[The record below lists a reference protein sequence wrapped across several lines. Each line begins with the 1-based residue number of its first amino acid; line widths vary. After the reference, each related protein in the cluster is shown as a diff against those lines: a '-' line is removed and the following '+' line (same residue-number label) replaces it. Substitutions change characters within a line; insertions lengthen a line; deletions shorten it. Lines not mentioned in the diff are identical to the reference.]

1 MIALVNT
8 NENILIDISV
18 RLHNALNSSSV
29 KYTAEQYGEAIKHP
43 DVENYALKVIQ
54 KDDYNDII
62 MNELTNEE
70 KEMLQIIGEDW
81 FEDLN
86 I

>member
-8 NENILIDISV
+8 DKNILIDISV

-29 KYTAEQYGEAIKHP
+29 KYTAEQYGEPIKHP

-54 KDDYNDII
+54 KSDYHEVIE
-62 MNELTNEE
+62 NELTTAEQA
-70 KEMLQIIGEDW
+70 MTQTIGEDW
-81 FEDLN
+81 FPPLN
-86 I
+86 L